1 MAHIDF
7 FAVAKIQLFFAL
19 YCINV
24 IIKNVHNHNYCTSV
38 KRRRRQLLFVK

>member
-24 IIKNVHNHNYCTSV
+24 IIKNVIIIIV
-38 KRRRRQLLFVK
+38 QV